1 MRRILAAALIL
12 MTVTT
17 AAGSA
22 SALGFGLLDTPSPQP
37 TEQVTSFTFRN
48 GIGWNMSTEQVRVLE
63 ETPMTERTS
72 TTGEWSVML
81 TNEKVTVSCF
91 SANLIFMFRQNQ
103 LRMITYEFSTEK
115 DSVISFYYLI
125 GALEYKYGKS
135 KDGEP
140 QAVKN
145 LMDRIDPN
153 HYQTERIQQV
163 HAWAA
168 KDGTGIYLYFFNTDL
183 CFLSIP
189 KQDSRLRRE
198 LHQSF
203 QRVRCA
209 PF

>member
-1 MRRILAAALIL
+1 MRKILAAVLIL
-12 MTVTT
+12 MMTA

-37 TEQVTSFTFRN
+37 TEQVTAFTFRN
-48 GIGWNMSTEQVRVLE
+48 GIGWNMSTEQVKNLE
-63 ETPMTERTS
+63 ETAMTERTS

-81 TNEKVTVSCF
+81 TNEKVTVSRF
-91 SANLIFMFRQNQ
+91 AANLIFMFRQNQ

-135 KDGEP
+135 QDGEA

-153 HYQTERIQQV
+153 HYQTDRIQQV

-168 KDGTGIYLYFFNTDL
+168 KDGTGIYLYFFNTDRFAIL
-183 CFLSIP
+183 F
-189 KQDSRLRRE
+189 
-198 LHQSF
+198 
-203 QRVRCA
+203 
-209 PF
+209 

>member
-1 MRRILAAALIL
+1 MRRLLAAVLVL
-12 MTVTT
+12 MIAAA

-37 TEQVTSFTFRN
+37 TEQVTAFTFRN
-48 GIGWNMSTEQVRVLE
+48 GIGWNMSTEQVRSLE

-72 TTGEWSVML
+72 TSGEWSVML
-81 TNEKVTVSCF
+81 TNKKVDVSRF
-91 SANLIFMFRQNQ
+91 AANLIFMFRQNQ

-135 KDGEP
+135 QDGEA

-153 HYQTERIQQV
+153 HYRTDRMRQV
-163 HAWAA
+163 HAWKD
-168 KDGTGIYLYFFNTDL
+168 KDGTGIYLYYFDTDRFAIL
-183 CFLSIP
+183 YASPELS
-189 KQDSRLRRE
+189 
-198 LHQSF
+198 
-203 QRVRCA
+203 A
-209 PF
+209 PGGGEYDVNGL